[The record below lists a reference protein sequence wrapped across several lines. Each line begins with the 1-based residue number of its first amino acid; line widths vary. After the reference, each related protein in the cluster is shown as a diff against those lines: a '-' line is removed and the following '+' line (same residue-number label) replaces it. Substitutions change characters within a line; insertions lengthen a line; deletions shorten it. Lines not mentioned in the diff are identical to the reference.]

1 MTTAV
6 LKRQYI
12 TDAMGNPIGVILP
25 IEEFML
31 VEEMLEQRLLI
42 PTEADKLNQMEQAA
56 HDPLFMTDLQE
67 VMADF
72 AEADGAWW
80 EPPQ

>member
-1 MTTAV
+1 MTTTV

-31 VEEMLEQRLLI
+31 VEEVLEQRLLI

-67 VMADF
+67 AMAAF
-72 AEADGAWW
+72 AEVDAAWW
-80 EPPQ
+80 EPSQ